1 MIRSVYTN
9 LASSDVPYSHTTD
22 TGAREGAWLETKAGV
37 EGDAVALGWLV
48 SALDYARARGQNQS
62 VEYLETIVD
71 DVHFETEMAAR
82 RAALLSGV
90 K

>member
-1 MIRSVYTN
+1 
-9 LASSDVPYSHTTD
+9 
-22 TGAREGAWLETKAGV
+22 LETKAGV

-48 SALDYARARGQNQS
+48 SALDYARARGQSQS

-71 DVHFETEMAAR
+71 DVLFETEMAAR
-82 RAALLSGV
+82 RTALLSGM